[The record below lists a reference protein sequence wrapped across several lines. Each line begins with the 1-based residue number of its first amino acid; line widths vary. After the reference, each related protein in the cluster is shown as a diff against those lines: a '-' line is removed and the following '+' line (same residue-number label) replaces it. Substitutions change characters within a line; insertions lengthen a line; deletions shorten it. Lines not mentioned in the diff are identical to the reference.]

1 MQEYSNLNLKMIVDV
16 PQILWHDNSARVM
29 SLDFF
34 PNSNYLVTGSVQSD
48 EDTGIR
54 VSRHRTCLL
63 WARGFLRHQLLYVT
77 RGPARLTFDE
87 FIIVLGAQVGII

>member
-1 MQEYSNLNLKMIVDV
+1 MIVDV

-54 VSRHRTCLL
+54 VSRSINCLS
-63 WARGFLRHQLLYVT
+63 WAMTPSPSTTLPERG
-77 RGPARLTFDE
+77 
-87 FIIVLGAQVGII
+87 

>member
-1 MQEYSNLNLKMIVDV
+1 MIVDV

-34 PNSNYLVTGSVQSD
+34 PNSNYLATGSVQSD

-54 VSRHRTCLL
+54 VSVRGKCLS
-63 WARGFLRHQLLYVT
+63 WPMIP
-77 RGPARLTFDE
+77 PATNYFT
-87 FIIVLGAQVGII
+87 GAGQTHI

>member
-54 VSRHRTCLL
+54 VSRHRTFLL
-63 WARGFLRHQLLYVT
+63 WVPSPSATLREWAGQTH
-77 RGPARLTFDE
+77 
-87 FIIVLGAQVGII
+87 I

>member
-1 MQEYSNLNLKMIVDV
+1 MIVDV

-54 VSRHRTCLL
+54 VSVRRKCLTL
-63 WARGFLRHQLLYVT
+63 GISPICQHLRCGQTH
-77 RGPARLTFDE
+77 
-87 FIIVLGAQVGII
+87 I

>member
-54 VSRHRTCLL
+54 VSVRRKRLTCGIPPSICISG
-63 WARGFLRHQLLYVT
+63 AV
-77 RGPARLTFDE
+77 RLTFD
-87 FIIVLGAQVGII
+87 FIVLGAQVGDL

>member
-54 VSRHRTCLL
+54 VSVRRKSLTLGISPIRQHRS
-63 WARGFLRHQLLYVT
+63 AV
-77 RGPARLTFDE
+77 RLTFD
-87 FIIVLGAQVGII
+87 FIVLGAQVGDL

>member
-29 SLDFF
+29 SLDFY
-34 PNSNYLVTGSVQSD
+34 PNSNYLVTGSVMSD

-54 VSRHRTCLL
+54 VSAAILLFVNEIFFRDIGAQTHFCL
-63 WARGFLRHQLLYVT
+63 
-77 RGPARLTFDE
+77 
-87 FIIVLGAQVGII
+87 IVLGAEMGAL